1 MPWSWRRLALSI
13 LFCGAAI
20 SALAAE
26 NGASIEES
34 AQQKWARRFQ
44 SERIQFL
51 GAADTSD
58 PTAWPGAYPSFL
70 RWIYNHLLSHEV
82 SGART
87 EAPAGC
93 DPEILFARLRE
104 DARASVQS
112 KVLRA
117 HYEKCR
123 DFVDSGSNSSI
134 RNALGVLTY
143 ALDVKGHPFMSRVR
157 LNFPGGSKLRGLL
170 ALHGDDRPR
179 PLVVLRLGIFSNVE
193 EFLAERYLFFQ
204 LFEQSWFNLLVLD
217 NTTGAAFLAE
227 NEGFT
232 LGGAVEGSQNYVLA
246 KWLRDPSEPLSKMV
260 SSLHF
265 VGVSLGGNGVL
276 AAAMLN
282 EKSVTTEAGKQSMP
296 PIDGFVA
303 LCPVVNLK
311 ANFDKATEPS
321 AQAGVFDIW
330 SSIRLA
336 AVASRAP
343 DWKLGSW
350 TSWLRGRPYALPAA
364 LRYANGDLARWK
376 PLLDAAPWPAA
387 LRGGDLWKMTDFWG
401 EFTGIKKPVHVFATE
416 RDSLVPPDLN
426 ALDLVRRGI
435 PEKNNLAVTVL
446 PRGFHCTL
454 PVAYDWPTVTSTMQG
469 LLIAQAENAGG
480 SHRDIL
486 RLQTLDVEA
495 PAGIDPKEIEKIL
508 DFEWPKEGE
517 YLILKAGDWRFHV
530 DPSLFE
536 FHFRAATLGP
546 DEKGMLV
553 RWLRQNLRAEIV
565 SSSQGPLMRLQWETL
580 K

>member
-1 MPWSWRRLALSI
+1 MPWSWKRLLIGLA
-13 LFCGAAI
+13 FCGAAI
-20 SALAAE
+20 FAFATVNAASA
-26 NGASIEES
+26 EES

-51 GAADTSD
+51 SSD
-58 PTAWPGAYPSFL
+58 ETTDPSTWPGAYPSFL
-70 RWIYNHLLSHEV
+70 RWIYNHLLAHEV
-82 SGART
+82 TGART

-93 DPEILFARLRE
+93 DPEILFSRLRE
-104 DARASVQS
+104 DPRAAVQS

-123 DFVDSGSNSSI
+123 DFVESGSNSAI

-143 ALDVKGHPFMSRVR
+143 ALDLKGHPFINRVR
-157 LNFPGGSKLRGLL
+157 LGFPGGSKLRGLL

-227 NEGFT
+227 NDGFT
-232 LGGAVEGSQNYVLA
+232 LGGAVEGSQNYLLA
-246 KWLRDPSEPLSKMV
+246 RWLRDPAEPLAKLV

-276 AAAMLN
+276 ASAMLN
-282 EKSVTTEAGKQSMP
+282 EKAADP
-296 PIDGFVA
+296 PAIDGFVA

-321 AQAGVFDIW
+321 AQAAVFDIW

-336 AVASRAP
+336 AVAPRAP
-343 DWKLGSW
+343 DWKHGSW
-350 TSWLRGRPYALPAA
+350 TSWLRGHPYALPAA
-364 LRYANGDLARWK
+364 LRYANGDLVRWK
-376 PLLDAAPWPAA
+376 PLLDAAPWPAS
-387 LRGGDLWKMTDFWG
+387 LRGGDLWKLTDFWS
-401 EFTGIKKPVHVFATE
+401 EFSGVRKPVHVFATE
-416 RDSLVPPDLN
+416 QDSLVPPDLN
-426 ALDLVRRGI
+426 ALDLVRRGL

-446 PRGFHCTL
+446 PRGFHCTF
-454 PVAYDWPTVTSTMQG
+454 PVAYDWPTVTSTIQG
-469 LLIAQAENAGG
+469 ILVAQAENAGG
-480 SHRDIL
+480 SHRDLL
-486 RLQTLDVEA
+486 RLQTLDLDA
-495 PAGIDPKEIEKIL
+495 PAGVDPKEIEKVL
-508 DFEWPKEGE
+508 DFEWPKEGD
-517 YLILKAGDWRFHV
+517 YLILKAKDWRFHV

-536 FHFRAATLGP
+536 FHFRAAKLGP
-546 DEKGMLV
+546 DEKEMLV
-553 RWLRQNLRAEIV
+553 RWLRQNLRAETV
-565 SSSQGPLMRLQWETL
+565 SAKEGPLLRLQWETL